1 MILLAPDVLLDVLL
15 ARAPHA
21 DAAAR
26 LLDRIVRGDLEATTS
41 AESVALAWQVA
52 VRAVG
57 AAQARGIIEQ
67 LVAIV
72 PVTPL
77 AATALLEATASPIA
91 DADAAILH
99 AVAHEAQATAII
111 TRDVRAFAGATL
123 AVRTP
128 VEALATLG

>member
-111 TRDVRAFAGATL
+111 T
-123 AVRTP
+123 
-128 VEALATLG
+128 